1 MSGHAQDLSDLLG
14 QAGPT
19 SINLPPMWRQPGRRR
34 EPCEPGQCGGP
45 GSPQHRGGCPR
56 VHLRG
61 AGRALRLIDP
71 LAVWVTRRDRDP
83 FNNDAGR
90 EALNFGISIAVY
102 GSLLLV
108 AALM

>member
-1 MSGHAQDLSDLLG
+1 
-14 QAGPT
+14 
-19 SINLPPMWRQPGRRR
+19 
-34 EPCEPGQCGGP
+34 
-45 GSPQHRGGCPR
+45 
-56 VHLRG
+56 
-61 AGRALRLIDP
+61 

-108 AALM
+108 AALMLVGRHPPADGWVIAWVTREAATPSVAGTSLPALASP